1 MHKFFLF
8 LLLIFVDISAQIN
21 LNNFGNLEILN
32 TYSGFNKLLFHDINN
47 DGIKDIF
54 LYGNKSKS
62 FVFIEGLEDNS
73 FAKPSKKFFFYPI
86 DEIKWFNKTK
96 EGTDYYLFIS
106 RNLKLAGLVS
116 FTKSNS
122 LMLLNTFEFNSYPS
136 NIKITDLNNDRKNEA
151 IIYGTNFD
159 GLALITNDG
168 FKLNIKNIVD
178 QKVFSDVVLLD
189 LNQDGYDD
197 LITLDFIDN
206 ALVFYDNLTKF
217 KFSAL
222 REIEFDE
229 IVSKIKKVNFNSDD
243 FDDLILLKE
252 RGSEILLGDSVF
264 SFSQNLNYNF
274 PFKAKDVLITDVNRD
289 SYNDI
294 ILLNEKDNQIRI
306 IFDTN
311 KEEKY
316 IDYNF
321 SGVSS
326 INSVQFENDKS
337 LLLNSKNGK
346 IFFLNTAIKW
356 GNSFNFF
363 VGGKFS
369 KIKSIKNKNSLFTQ
383 AVLNHENYTL
393 NTLQLNTE
401 HKFTSLSSFEFIT
414 PIDNFEEKIEK
425 NLFAGYSKGGRN
437 IELLNI
443 SLPKLAG
450 ISNNLIYSEF
460 PIQHIEIDDNLNI
473 VALQNVKNQLYAQSF
488 INKNKNYSAQKPV
501 LIDSLVVASYLNK
514 LNDYYFWVKEGN
526 TLILKRLFE
535 NEKLNLTKIN
545 LDNDFLK
552 SVIFIGR
559 VRANILEQFM
569 SIVKTSEK
577 DYIFLITENSAKSIR
592 ILQDIFTADN
602 LNEKNFWIFKS
613 PQNILFLYNYD
624 AENMKIYEFT
634 YNSFQNILEKTLTIE
649 GIKSND
655 YFIEKFSLNRYLVY
669 CNSELNCVS
678 YKLMR

>member
-21 LNNFGNLEILN
+21 LNNFGNSEILN
-32 TYSGFNKLLFHDINN
+32 AYSGFNKLLFHDINN

-62 FVFIEGLEDNS
+62 FVFIEGLEDNL

-96 EGTDYYLFIS
+96 EGTDYYLFLS

-122 LMLLNTFEFNSYPS
+122 LMLLNTIEFNSYPS
-136 NIKITDLNNDRKNEA
+136 NIKIADFNYDRKNEA

-168 FKLNIKNIVD
+168 FKLNVKNIVD

-189 LNQDGYDD
+189 LNQDNYDD

-206 ALVFYDNLTKF
+206 ALIFYENLTKF
-217 KFSAL
+217 EFSTL
-222 REIEFDE
+222 REIKYDE
-229 IVSKIKKVNFNSDD
+229 IISKIRKTDFNFDN

-252 RGSEILLGDSVF
+252 RGFEILLGDSVY
-264 SFSQNLNYNF
+264 SFSQNLKYELS
-274 PFKAKDVLITDVNRD
+274 FKAQDVLITDINRD
-289 SYNDI
+289 RLNDI

-321 SGVSS
+321 NGVSS
-326 INSVQFENDKS
+326 INNVQFENVQS

-346 IFFLNTAIKW
+346 IFFLNSAIKW
-356 GNSFNFF
+356 GDSFNFF

-369 KIKSIKNKNSLFTQ
+369 KIKSIKSKNSFFTQ
-383 AVLNHENYTL
+383 AFLNHENYTL
-393 NTLQLNTE
+393 KTLQSNAE
-401 HKFTSLSSFEFIT
+401 NKFTSLSTFEFIT
-414 PIDNFEEKIEK
+414 PIDNFEEKIDK
-425 NLFAGYSKGGRN
+425 NLFAGFNKGGRN
-437 IELLNI
+437 IELLNT

-460 PIQHIEIDDNLNI
+460 PIHQIEINDNLSI
-473 VALQNVKNQLYAQSF
+473 VALQNVKDKLYAQSF
-488 INKNKNYSAQKPV
+488 IIRNKNYSAQKPI
-501 LIDSLVVASYLNK
+501 LIDSLVITSYLNK
-514 LNDYYFWVKEGN
+514 INDYYFWVKEDN
-526 TLILKRLFE
+526 TLILKRLIE
-535 NEKLNLTKIN
+535 NKKIN
-545 LDNDFLK
+545 LAKINLGYGYLK
-552 SVIFIGR
+552 SAIFIGSE
-559 VRANILEQFM
+559 RANILEQLI
-569 SIVKTSEK
+569 SIVKTSDK
-577 DYIFLITENSAKSIR
+577 DYIFLITENSAKFIR
-592 ILQDIFTADN
+592 ILQNIFTTNN
-602 LNEKNFWIFKS
+602 LNEKNFWLYKS
-613 PQNILFLYNYD
+613 PKNNLFLYNYD
-624 AENMKIYEFT
+624 EENMKMYEFT
-634 YNSFQNILEKTLTIE
+634 YNSFQNILENTLTIE

-655 YFIEKFSLNRYLVY
+655 YFVEKYSLDRYLVY
-669 CNSELNCVS
+669 YNSELNCIS
-678 YKLMR
+678 YKLIR